1 MFLKRIECLLIKLI
15 QSFFF
20 KNHYSGIKNLS
31 LNGPVAFKYGAGA
44 KIILNDRLF
53 LGYNSISNT
62 LGETRLRLDDNAR
75 FIVNGNARIFYGG
88 DIYLFKD
95 ALLTIGNSYINSN
108 CVIRVTKNVSIG
120 NDCAIAW
127 NVSIMD
133 SDFHAIGGT
142 LRSQPIVIEDHVWIG
157 ANATILSGVKLGCG
171 AIVAAGAVV
180 NTDVPPMCLV
190 AGVPA
195 RIIKHNV
202 EWSI

>member
-1 MFLKRIECLLIKLI
+1 MMKLI

-20 KNHYSGIKNLS
+20 KKYYLGIKNLS
-31 LNGPVAFKYGAGA
+31 LNGSVAFKYGVGA

-53 LGYNSISNT
+53 LGYNSISSNA
-62 LGETRLRLDDNAR
+62 GETRLRLDDNAR

-108 CVIRVTKNVSIG
+108 CVIRVTNNVSIG

-133 SDFHAIGGT
+133 SDFHAMGGT
-142 LRSQPIVIEDHVWIG
+142 LKSQPIVIEDHVWIG
-157 ANATILSGVKLGCG
+157 ANTTILSGVTLGYG

-180 NTDVPPMCLV
+180 STDVPPMCLV

-195 RIIKHNV
+195 RIIKYNV

>member
-1 MFLKRIECLLIKLI
+1 MFLRRIKCLMMKLI

-20 KNHYSGIKNLS
+20 KKYYLGIKNLS
-31 LNGPVAFKYGAGA
+31 LNGSVAFKYGVGA

-53 LGYNSISNT
+53 LGYNSISSNA
-62 LGETRLRLDDNAR
+62 GETRLRLDDNAR

-108 CVIRVTKNVSIG
+108 CVIRVTNNVSIG

-133 SDFHAIGGT
+133 SDFHAMGGT
-142 LRSQPIVIEDHVWIG
+142 LKSQPIVIEDHVWIG
-157 ANATILSGVKLGCG
+157 ANTTILSGVTLGYG

-180 NTDVPPMCLV
+180 STDVPPMCLV
-190 AGVPA
+190 AGVHA
-195 RIIKHNV
+195 RIIKYNV